1 MFKSQQFKPKPD
13 MPVWLLPGGNARRS
27 WDNEPIPA
35 KVIAVKRKYFYVQPD
50 SARWESLKFA
60 LEDNTFC
67 DDAET
72 NNDYAVYDSHES
84 AMRAIQCGKEFVE
97 IRGII
102 TSVRNGGE
110 ELGYEKIHAIY
121 KILKNEEE

>member
-1 MFKSQQFKPKPD
+1 M
-13 MPVWLLPGGNARRS
+13 
-27 WDNEPIPA
+27 
-35 KVIAVKRKYFYVQPD
+35 QPD
-50 SARWESLKFA
+50 SARWENLKFA

-84 AMRAIQCGKEFVE
+84 AMRVIQCGKEFVE

-102 TSVRNGGE
+102 TSVRNAGE